1 MAGTR
6 KLKKPCKYGRNE
18 TTDLCFKKGEEAR
31 ISKNNQANKGEKVK
45 KVEKVR
51 RTTTQKQKPATL
63 SSKADVS
70 KAQIIID
77 KLLEQ
82 DGVIY
87 NKKTSKQE
95 YIIISK
101 PTREGLLK
109 AINKKTADEEQRK
122 KILEDVLSLCL
133 NSVRDT
139 YGHTGV
145 KTLTPKRINY
155 IILNDDYLRSFFF
168 DKDNGEHAV
177 HDLPNFKN
185 YVVHPHLDYKN
196 LWSRWSAASDN
207 NNIHNNNK

>member
-31 ISKNNQANKGEKVK
+31 ISKKNQANKGK

-63 SSKADVS
+63 SSKA
-70 KAQIIID
+70 QTIID

-139 YGHTGV
+139 YGYTGV

-155 IILNDDYLRSFFF
+155 IILNDDYLRYFFF

-185 YVVHPHLDYKN
+185 YVVQPHLDYKN
-196 LWSRWSAASDN
+196 L
-207 NNIHNNNK
+207 